1 MKTLTTI
8 QLIRR
13 RERRHEKRHPM
24 AFTDPGAERTPR
36 VIAAYANRLMTGRNR
51 AWRKCPSLI

>member
-1 MKTLTTI
+1 MKTLTTF
-8 QLIRR
+8 QFFRR

-24 AFTDPGAERTPR
+24 AFTDPGAERIPR

-51 AWRKCPSLI
+51 ACARYRPR

>member
-1 MKTLTTI
+1 MKPLTSF

-51 AWRKCPSLI
+51 AWRKCPALI